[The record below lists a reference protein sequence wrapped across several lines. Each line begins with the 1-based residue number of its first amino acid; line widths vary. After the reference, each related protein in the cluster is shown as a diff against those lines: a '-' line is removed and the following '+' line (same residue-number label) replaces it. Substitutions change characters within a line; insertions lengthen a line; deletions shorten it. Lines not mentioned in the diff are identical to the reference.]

1 MRQKQSNLLPNKKL
15 KDFYQKYNEENEVSV
30 FTMAE
35 NMAHLQET
43 DLYQS
48 PVKYTDKVFEAHPI
62 YKKVLAE
69 KLKREEEEAATM
81 QKSNDMV
88 KTMQEFNAKPI
99 IDENTKQLKTLQFQL
114 GMLVSGG
121 VQHTLITR
129 FNGSTF
135 THLDIVE
142 GTFQLFKIETR
153 KILSPMKLFIIYKTK
168 GDGNTTLDERSK
180 SARRAGS

>member
-1 MRQKQSNLLPNKKL
+1 MSNRRRRPSIQSQESPEKEGSEHQVNIENPQSQNKSRQTGRRGTEEVDQDHEDADDIDFDVFKKRDFMRQKQSNLLPNKKL

-69 KLKREEEEAATM
+69 KLEREEEEAATQ

-88 KTMQEFNAKPI
+88 KTM
-99 IDENTKQLKTLQFQL
+99 
-114 GMLVSGG
+114 
-121 VQHTLITR
+121 
-129 FNGSTF
+129 
-135 THLDIVE
+135 
-142 GTFQLFKIETR
+142 
-153 KILSPMKLFIIYKTK
+153 
-168 GDGNTTLDERSK
+168 
-180 SARRAGS
+180 